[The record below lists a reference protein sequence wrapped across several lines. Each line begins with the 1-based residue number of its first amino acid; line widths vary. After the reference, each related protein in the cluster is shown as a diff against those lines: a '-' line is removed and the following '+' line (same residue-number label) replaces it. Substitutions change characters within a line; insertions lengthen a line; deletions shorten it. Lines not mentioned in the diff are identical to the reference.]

1 MPATGHPVIHA
12 FEAVFDLSG
21 GVERITALT
30 VICRHCSE
38 TRSASEDNL
47 VQLPGGALFRCDGCG
62 SHQAVSHARVADW
75 QVNRFWVS
83 EAAIRRC
90 HDAGRWR
97 RDDGAVRGRP
107 VSHLVRPK
115 GR

>member
-1 MPATGHPVIHA
+1 MRMTSPSRSEGQDKASPTATTFPMPATGHPVIHA

-21 GVERITALT
+21 GEERITALT

-75 QVNRFWVS
+75 QVNSLLGV
-83 EAAIRRC
+83 
-90 HDAGRWR
+90 
-97 RDDGAVRGRP
+97 
-107 VSHLVRPK
+107 
-115 GR
+115 